1 MQYDLQNFIDSGE
14 NLTLSSFTWQE
25 KNEYYGIILDVS
37 KDITL
42 AGWIQLK
49 EKFWKIVLIKS
60 IGDKKKERTILLEAE
75 TQSRN
80 EGIALMDTFIK
91 AKASKFL
98 DPASGRS
105 NSCID
110 QSVFLVFPIPV
121 GVGLSPVCT
130 SC

>member
-1 MQYDLQNFIDSGE
+1 MQYDLQRFIDSGE

-91 AKASKFL
+91 VKASKLLTKTRGFKL
-98 DPASGRS
+98 PWSQRS
-105 NSCID
+105 
-110 QSVFLVFPIPV
+110 
-121 GVGLSPVCT
+121 
-130 SC
+130 